1 MVVLGRPSNGR
12 FLPQPR
18 CQAGQDEERINGP
31 AVPPSELGGASEAAR
46 APILVSRRIPSQG
59 GTAVARPLRSFRRRH
74 VVLLFS
80 LLLHLP
86 GPCGA
91 GKRFGVPLAGAHT
104 AGGGRR
110 FLFFLTA
117 SRNRADVLVPKEM
130 RGSVSHRFPSLRAIH
145 REALLRDGNRPVA
158 SFRPKDVADDNGYS
172 RAQCSSNTPPPQKS
186 AVSFS
191 YDRAR
196 VWPLQAALV
205 SLSRGSSSGAHFP
218 ALRERGVEGA
228 LPSSSSRAKLVP
240 SGWRLLCVASGGTA
254 SLHG

>member
-31 AVPPSELGGASEAAR
+31 AVPPSELG
-46 APILVSRRIPSQG
+46 APP
-59 GTAVARPLRSFRRRH
+59 RRREH
-74 VVLLFS
+74 QSSSAAAYHRREAQPWHGRSDHSAAATLCCFFS